1 MGSASKLTDSRRRVR
16 DSDPGEAL
24 MENVTKAGVIRRLQS
39 IDGHVRGIQRMVEED
54 QYCIDVIK
62 QIDAVEAALRK
73 VQEIVLDSH
82 LHTCVTTAIRGDDAE
97 RREAVLDEIMGVF
110 SVSNK

>member
-1 MGSASKLTDSRRRVR
+1 MDET
-16 DSDPGEAL
+16 
-24 MENVTKAGVIRRLQS
+24 TKAGVIRRLQS

-82 LHTCVTTAIRGDDAE
+82 LHTCVTTAIRGDDAG
-97 RREAVLDEIMGVF
+97 RREAVIDEIMGVF
-110 SVSNK
+110 SVSDR